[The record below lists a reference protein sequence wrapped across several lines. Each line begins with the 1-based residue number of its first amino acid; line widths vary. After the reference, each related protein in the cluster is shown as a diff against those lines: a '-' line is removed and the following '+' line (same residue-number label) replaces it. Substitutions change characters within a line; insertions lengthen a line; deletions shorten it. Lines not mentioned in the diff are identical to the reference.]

1 MRYFGALFNE
11 KGGIIMSNKIKE
23 WRTLLQLSQS
33 EFGKLLCGIPQ
44 RTIQSWELG
53 ERTPPEWVLG
63 LIKSHIQRELRKVH

>member
-1 MRYFGALFNE
+1 
-11 KGGIIMSNKIKE
+11 MSNKIKE

-53 ERTPPEWVLG
+53 ERTPPKWVLG
-63 LIKSHIQRELRKVH
+63 LTNTTR